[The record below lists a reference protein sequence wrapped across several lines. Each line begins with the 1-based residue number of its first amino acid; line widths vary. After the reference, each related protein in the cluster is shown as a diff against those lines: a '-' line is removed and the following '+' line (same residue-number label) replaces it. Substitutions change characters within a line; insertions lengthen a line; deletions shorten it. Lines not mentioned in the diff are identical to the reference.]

1 MALSTTNKVA
11 IGAGAGATGGFAAAA
26 VAAAMLITPQ
36 WEGMDAV
43 ARRDMIGTGH
53 PVTYCYGQ
61 TDEFGTVK
69 VGTRFTKVECDA
81 KLAESLPRYW
91 AKIEPCF
98 TVDLSKVP
106 GKVLGSF
113 LDASYNAG
121 AAAVCRSPMMR
132 KINAGDLRGAC
143 EAFDGWRVTGA
154 GKVRPGLIKRRGP
167 GDYRMSERQLCLEGV
182 AEATTKRWWQR

>member
-91 AKIEPCF
+91 YGIAPCIKVDIPAK
-98 TVDLSKVP
+98 VA
-106 GKVLGSF
+106 GS
-113 LDASYNAG
+113 LIDAAYNAG
-121 AAAVCRSPMMR
+121 KRAVCNSPMVK

-182 AEATTKRWWQR
+182 AESTAKRWWQR